1 MFTVFVIT
9 YGVEKI
15 GVSRDL
21 VLNSITIGA
30 VVELV
35 TIPLFGYLSDRVGRR
50 IWYLIGCVLMAIFAF
65 PYFMLMNSGDPVIF
79 SLAVGLSLPIFHAW
93 VYGPQA
99 ALIAER
105 FGTRSRYSGA

>member
-15 GVSRDL
+15 GLSRDL

-30 VVELV
+30 VVELF

-65 PYFMLMNSGDPVIF
+65 PYFLSMNTGSAVIF
-79 SLAVGLSLPIFHAW
+79 SLAVVLSLCVFHAW
-93 VYGPQA
+93 VFGRQA
-99 ALIAER
+99 
-105 FGTRSRYSGA
+105 